1 MSTVA
6 DAPVARAAGSG
17 PATAGRGSLLRA
29 EALRFRSRRF
39 LRILLG
45 LAVLGWVAATVVA
58 LSHYGVPTD
67 ADRATARQTVQ
78 QIVAQNE
85 AGRQQCLAD
94 PNRPAGAAPEEAC
107 GPPPTAADFSVDDF
121 LPHQPF
127 DLARTGTT
135 GALGFGAAAAVLAF
149 LVGATWIGA
158 EWSSRSL
165 VALLFWVPRRGTV
178 MGAKIAVLVLAS
190 ALLGVLAQAA
200 WLATA
205 GILRAVD
212 STGGPLPHGFWG
224 HLLATQGRG
233 VLLTVVA
240 ALLGFGLTNL
250 IRNTGAA
257 LGIGFV
263 YFAVVETAVK
273 ILRPAWEPWL
283 LTSNAAGLITPGGLK
298 VYIFDAAG
306 PTGFDQP
313 RVFVVHNLQA
323 GILLGVV
330 TAVIVGAGVYLFQR
344 RDLV

>member
-1 MSTVA
+1 MSAVA
-6 DAPVARAAGSG
+6 DAPATRAVHRA
-17 PATAGRGSLLRA
+17 PATGGRGSLFRA
-29 EALRFRSRRF
+29 ELHRLRSRRF

-45 LAVLGWVAATVVA
+45 LAVLGWIAATLVA
-58 LSHYGVPTD
+58 HGHYGVPTD

-78 QIVAQNE
+78 QILQQSE
-85 AGRQQCLAD
+85 AGRQQCLND
-94 PNRPAGAAPEEAC
+94 PNRPTGVPPEEAC
-107 GPPPTAADFSVDDF
+107 GPPVTAADFSVNDF
-121 LPHQPF
+121 LPHRPF
-127 DLARTGTT
+127 DLARTGTA

-165 VALLFWVPRRGTV
+165 VALLFWVPRRSTV
-178 MGAKIAVLVLAS
+178 MGTKIAVLVLAS
-190 ALLGVLAQAA
+190 ALLGVLAQGA

-212 STGGPLPHGFWG
+212 STGGALPHGFWG

-233 VLLTVVA
+233 VLLTVFA

-263 YFAVVETAVK
+263 YFAVIETAVK

-283 LTSNAAGLITPGGLK
+283 LSSNAAGLIAPGGLK
-298 VYIFDAAG
+298 IYIFDRAG
-306 PTGFDQP
+306 RTGFNEP
-313 RVFVVHNLQA
+313 RVYLVHNLQA
-323 GILLGVV
+323 GIVLGVV
-330 TAVIVGAGVYLFQR
+330 TAVLVGAGVYLFQR
-344 RDLV
+344 RDVV